1 MALENEG
8 ARAGPA
14 SRTGTEP
21 AVAQPA
27 APEPEFPPSI
37 GKVAHRAL
45 AHHGLTRWD
54 QLTTVTRAELLRI
67 HGVGPKSVTILG
79 EELASRRLS
88 FKSP

>member
-8 ARAGPA
+8 GRTGPA
-14 SRTGTEP
+14 SQTGTAP
-21 AVAQPA
+21 AVAQSA
-27 APEPEFPPSI
+27 ASESEFPTSI

-79 EELASRRLS
+79 DELASRRLS